1 MNLKI
6 PADEVET
13 LHFVSLKYYNF
24 NYINFYLYFKLAID
38 YMHVIIIAIY
48 LSSKSKSKM
57 FFK

>member
-24 NYINFYLYFKLAID
+24 NYINFYLYF
-38 YMHVIIIAIY
+38 
-48 LSSKSKSKM
+48 
-57 FFK
+57 